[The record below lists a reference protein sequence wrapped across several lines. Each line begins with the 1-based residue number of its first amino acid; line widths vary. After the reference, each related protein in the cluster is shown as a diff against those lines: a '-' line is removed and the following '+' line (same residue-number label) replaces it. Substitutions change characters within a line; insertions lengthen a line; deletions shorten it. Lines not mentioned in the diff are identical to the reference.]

1 MFIPKPIRKMLAIFR
16 GSVSPYIIFLS
27 IMLGFWFGLMPGWS
41 GFQTIIIVLM
51 LVINIHIGLF
61 LLSAAIGKAL
71 CFAAAPVL
79 YHVGVF
85 AQEYLS
91 GLLNL
96 VASIPIVGIT
106 DFSRFSVAGAFV
118 LGPIIGGIAGL
129 LMARSVISFRRALL
143 KFEEG
148 SEKFRKW
155 YSNRWVRILDRL
167 LIGKRTKD
175 AKSLFTSKAK
185 IIRKAGVIIAV
196 LFIAAFAVAGTLM
209 RNDVI
214 KEYAANTMT
223 RANGAEVDLEG
234 LDLSILNA
242 AVTATGI
249 QVTDAENPQNNE
261 VSVEKI
267 SANASMYDLLLG
279 RLVMQD
285 VEISDVKFGQKR
297 ATPGK
302 LVEAPVE
309 EKPPVFDPCEFAVK
323 VSDISK
329 LENYFKDAKALK
341 ERLQQARKWLPKSEE
356 KAAPQPQE
364 VPQEYLEY
372 LQSEAVVPASPR
384 ILAKKVVADK
394 VQIPSALFGNSK
406 VQLANVSD
414 SASSA
419 GLPVRL
425 EIQSYDTGASI
436 SVMFDYSSR
445 GEAPKVTGDFKG
457 FDLSKIQSS
466 LSSKA
471 GLAFESGTASGNFEG
486 KVTDEIIDLAVKVT
500 VDNMKAKAQ
509 GDGILGLGSQTTTE
523 ALDVLKNISTTIRVV
538 GPVTD
543 PRLAFDVTGLKNEFK
558 DALVKAGKE
567 RLGNEIDKQIDK
579 QLGEKAPPEIKDTL
593 KKSLDGLGGLIG
605 GKKDDES
612 Q

>member
-185 IIRKAGVIIAV
+185 IIRKAGVVIAV

-425 EIQSYDTGASI
+425 EIQSYDTGSSI
-436 SVMFDYSSR
+436 SVTFDYSSR